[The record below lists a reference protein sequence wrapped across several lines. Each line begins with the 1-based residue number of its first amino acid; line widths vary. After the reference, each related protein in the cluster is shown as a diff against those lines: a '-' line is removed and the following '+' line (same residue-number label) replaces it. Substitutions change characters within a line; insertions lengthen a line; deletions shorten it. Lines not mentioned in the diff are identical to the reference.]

1 MGGTETATREIQ
13 VRVLS
18 SGEVDARRD
27 DGATWQGGSIQFSG
41 VDAEL
46 IRIFARWLTERGR
59 EWRWDE
65 VRAFGSLLH
74 RSLFPAG
81 LWSWVEQSMTE
92 FGDSRLRLQ
101 LEFPSEGLADLAA
114 VPWEYLHVPNRPGRE
129 GFFLAA
135 DHHVILTRFVQ
146 SERGRRALGGE
157 PRISVL
163 VLTSQPQDLG
173 EVIAGPVVEQ
183 LEKLRREKELPLDVV
198 VLEQPS
204 RSSLR
209 DQVQETRPHV
219 VHFIGHGQFD
229 AEHAEGQIALVGG
242 TGRADWVGEQ
252 ALAQLLD
259 AGGTLPRLTLF
270 HSCAGAQVDYRA
282 SFAGLAPRL
291 IKRGVQC
298 VVAMQYAVTN
308 RTALEFARIFY
319 DRLGR
324 GLPVD
329 EAVQAGRME
338 LHVIYGDDSRLLGIP
353 VIYLNSR
360 DAVLLPPTTPSP
372 SP

>member
-1 MGGTETATREIQ
+1 MGGTATPTREIQ

-18 SGEVDARRD
+18 TGQVDARRD
-27 DGATWQGGSIQFSG
+27 DGAAWQNGSIQYSG
-41 VDAEL
+41 VDKEL

-74 RSLFPAG
+74 RSLFPEN
-81 LWSWVEQSMTE
+81 LWSWIEQSMTE
-92 FGDSRLRLQ
+92 FGKSRVRLQ
-101 LEFPSEGLADLAA
+101 LEFPSDGLADLAA

-135 DHHVILTRFVQ
+135 QERLILTRFIPL
-146 SERGRRALGGE
+146 RGGRQALGGE
-157 PRISVL
+157 PRITVL
-163 VLTSQPQDLG
+163 VLVSQPRDLG
-173 EVIAGPVVEQ
+173 EVIAGPVVEH
-183 LEKLRREKELPLDVV
+183 LKKLREELPLDVV

-209 DQVQETRPHV
+209 DQVRTTRPHV
-219 VHFIGHGQFD
+219 VHFVGHGQFD
-229 AEHAEGQIALVGG
+229 AEHAEGQIALVGQ
-242 TGRADWVGEQ
+242 TDRADWVGENV
-252 ALAQLLD
+252 LAQLLD
-259 AGGTLPRLTLF
+259 ADGTLPRLALF
-270 HSCAGAQVDYRA
+270 HSCDGAQVDYGA

-291 IKRGVQC
+291 INRGVQC

-308 RTALEFARIFY
+308 RTALEFARVFY

-338 LHVIYGDDSRLLGIP
+338 LHVVYGDDSRLLGIP

-360 DAVLLPPTTPSP
+360 DAVLLPSAPPSP
-372 SP
+372 TAVP